1 MDQKTLLARAQEY
14 ISQEENERFRA
25 EVEQLVQAKDT
36 EELADRFY
44 TDLEFGTGGLR
55 GVIGGGFNRM
65 NTLVLRRATEGLAR
79 YVDANAGVDSP
90 KAVIGHDSRRYS
102 KEFALE
108 AALVFAAHGIKA
120 YLFEDL
126 RPTPQVSF
134 AVRELGCTVGI
145 MITASHNPPE
155 YNGYKV
161 YWNDGAQVVE
171 PHDKGII
178 SQVQQVSGAVAAM
191 PKEEALS
198 KGLLEYLGTDFDGKF
213 FDMVLDNVV
222 SPDLLREHG
231 KDLKIVFTPLH
242 GTGTYPV
249 ESVLQ
254 RLQVPVTT
262 VPEQR
267 EPDGEFPTVT
277 FPNPEEAAA
286 MDMALDLAKKTD
298 ADIVMG
304 TDPDADRLGIAVPDD
319 GAWVLLNGNQLGTL
333 LVDYVFHARKEQ
345 GTLPA
350 KPVFANTVVT
360 TELQN
365 RIAESYGARTYR
377 TLTGFKHIAGVIR
390 EMEQTQD
397 GGTFLMGDEESYGFM
412 FGTKVRDKDAI
423 SAVVLTAE
431 MALYHRVQGK
441 TVMQRLREIYRE
453 YGWYREILVSKYF
466 KGQSGLGIMQGLME
480 KLRNNPP
487 ADIGGIKLVK
497 IIDYRSSETIDP
509 AAGTREQNID
519 LPSSNVLQFFGG
531 DGTVISA
538 RPSGTEPKIKF
549 YVSAHTEPGVAASSA
564 EQQLN
569 AVMEKIQ
576 DTIHGWIDAAEKAAA
591 EESNG

>member
-1 MDQKTLLARAQEY
+1 
-14 ISQEENERFRA
+14 
-25 EVEQLVQAKDT
+25 
-36 EELADRFY
+36 
-44 TDLEFGTGGLR
+44 
-55 GVIGGGFNRM
+55 
-65 NTLVLRRATEGLAR
+65 
-79 YVDANAGVDSP
+79 
-90 KAVIGHDSRRYS
+90 
-102 KEFALE
+102 
-108 AALVFAAHGIKA
+108 
-120 YLFEDL
+120 
-126 RPTPQVSF
+126 
-134 AVRELGCTVGI
+134 ELGCTVGI